1 MGRRMNRK
9 KGGGGIKLKG
19 VNTFP
24 GFFFYSSRL
33 FRYEKALRSLRL
45 MPSSI
50 LAVWLFFPFE
60 RAESAQGNSREDWS
74 RFRFCLRG
82 WWVG

>member
-1 MGRRMNRK
+1 MGRRDESEK
-9 KGGGGIKLKG
+9 KGGIKLKG

-50 LAVWLFFPFE
+50 LAVWLFFSF
-60 RAESAQGNSREDWS
+60 RKSRIGT
-74 RFRFCLRG
+74 R
-82 WWVG
+82 

>member
-1 MGRRMNRK
+1 MGRRDESEK
-9 KGGGGIKLKG
+9 KGGIKLKG

-50 LAVWLFFPFE
+50 LAVWLFFFFSKE
-60 RAESAQGNSREDWS
+60 QNRYKVIVEDWS